1 VLQSFVS
8 PTVARLTL
16 RGLLGR
22 RRGLLL
28 LAVPA
33 LLLVLS
39 VIIRVSV
46 GQDESTT
53 VNVLGTLAL
62 GTLVPLL
69 GLIAGTGAI
78 GPEIDDGSIIYLLAK
93 PLPRWK
99 IITTKLAV
107 AIGCTVVF
115 AAIPT
120 YLAGVILFG
129 DFENLALGYG
139 VAALIAG
146 IAYSS
151 IFLLFGVITRHAVVI
166 GLIYSLLWESILG
179 NFVTGVKDLSVQ
191 QWALAVA
198 AKIADPGVV
207 SSAVH
212 LPTAVP
218 LLIVVALGAAAYA
231 AFRLTR
237 LTLAGEE

>member
-1 VLQSFVS
+1 MNL
-8 PTVARLTL
+8 TVARLTV

-39 VIIRVSV
+39 IIIRAAT
-46 GQDESTT
+46 GEDESTT
-53 VNVLGTLAL
+53 VSVLGTLAL

-78 GPEIDDGSIIYLLAK
+78 GPEIDDGSIVYLLSK
-93 PLPRWK
+93 PQPRWK
-99 IITTKLAV
+99 IITTKLMV

-115 AAIPT
+115 GAIPT
-120 YLAGVILFG
+120 YIAGVILFG
-129 DFENLALGYG
+129 DFENLALAYG
-139 VAALIAG
+139 VAALVAG
-146 IAYSS
+146 IAYSA
-151 IFLLFGVITRHAVVI
+151 IFLLFGVITRHAVVV
-166 GLIYSLLWESILG
+166 GLLYSLVWESIVG
-179 NFVTGVKDLSVQ
+179 NFVTGAKTLSVQ

-198 AKIADPGVV
+198 KRIAEPGVV
-207 SSAVH
+207 TSSVH

-218 LLIVVALGAAAYA
+218 LLIVVTIAASVVA
-231 AFRLTR
+231 AMRLSR
-237 LTLAGEE
+237 LTLAAEE

>member
-1 VLQSFVS
+1 MNL
-8 PTVARLTL
+8 TVARLTV

-39 VIIRVSV
+39 VIIRLAV

-53 VNVLGTLAL
+53 VNVLGGLGL

-78 GPEIDDGSIIYLLAK
+78 GPEIDDGSIVYLLAK
-93 PLPRWK
+93 PQPRWK

-107 AIGCTVVF
+107 SAGCTAVF
-115 AAIPT
+115 GAIPM
-120 YLAGVILFG
+120 YVAGVILFG
-129 DFENLALGYG
+129 NFEHLALAYAVGAL
-139 VAALIAG
+139 VAG
-146 IAYSS
+146 FAYSA
-151 IFLLFGVITRHAVVI
+151 IFLLLGVVTRHAVVV
-166 GLIYSLLWESILG
+166 GLLYSLVWESVVG
-179 NFVTGVKDLSVQ
+179 SFVPGAKTLSVQ
-191 QWALAVA
+191 QWSLAVTRS
-198 AKIADPGVV
+198 IADPGVV
-207 SSAVH
+207 TSAVH

-218 LLIVVALGAAAYA
+218 LLLVVIIGGTVLAAA
-231 AFRLTR
+231 RLSR

>member
-1 VLQSFVS
+1 MNI
-8 PTVARLTL
+8 TVARLTV

-33 LLLVLS
+33 LLLILS
-39 VIIRVSV
+39 VVIRAAA

-53 VNVLGTLAL
+53 VSILGTLAL

-115 AAIPT
+115 AAVPT

-129 DFENLALGYG
+129 NFENLALAYG
-139 VAALIAG
+139 VGALIAG
-146 IAYSS
+146 VAYSS
-151 IFLLFGVITRHAVVI
+151 IFLLFGVITRHAVVV
-166 GLIYSLLWESILG
+166 GLMYSLLWESIVG
-179 NFVTGVKDLSVQ
+179 NFVTGAKTLSVQ
-191 QWALAVA
+191 QWALSVA
-198 AKIADPGVV
+198 KRIADPGVV
-207 SSAVH
+207 SSSVH

-218 LLIVVALGAAAYA
+218 LLIVVTLGATAFAAV
-231 AFRLTR
+231 RLSR
-237 LTLAGEE
+237 LTLASEE

>member
-1 VLQSFVS
+1 MNV
-8 PTVARLTL
+8 TVARLTV

-28 LAVPA
+28 LAVPG

-39 VIIRVSV
+39 LIIRLAV

-53 VNVLGTLAL
+53 VDVLGTLAL

-99 IITTKLAV
+99 IITTKLMV

-129 DFENLALGYG
+129 NFESLALAYG
-139 VAALIAG
+139 VGALIAG
-146 IAYSS
+146 IAYSA
-151 IFLLFGVITRHAVVI
+151 IFLLFGVITRHAVVV

-179 NFVTGVKDLSVQ
+179 NFVSGVKDLSVQ

-207 SSAVH
+207 SSAVK

-218 LLIVVALGAAAYA
+218 LLIVVALGTAAFA

>member
-1 VLQSFVS
+1 MNL
-8 PTVARLTL
+8 TVARLTV

-33 LLLVLS
+33 LLLVLAV
-39 VIIRVSV
+39 VIRATV

-69 GLIAGTGAI
+69 GLISGTGAI

-99 IITTKLAV
+99 IITTKLLV
-107 AIGCTVVF
+107 SFGCTVVF
-115 AAIPT
+115 GAIPT

-129 DFENLALGYG
+129 NFEG
-139 VAALIAG
+139 VAVAYG
-146 IAYSS
+146 IAALCAGAAYSA
-151 IFLLFGVITRHAVVI
+151 IFLLLGVVTRHAVVV
-166 GLIYSLLWESILG
+166 GLLYSLVWESVVG
-179 NFVTGVKDLSVQ
+179 SFVTGAKTLSVQ
-191 QWALAVA
+191 QWSLAVA
-198 AKIADPGVV
+198 RQIADPGVIT
-207 SSAVH
+207 SAVH

-218 LLIVVALGAAAYA
+218 LLVVGTLGATALAAV
-231 AFRLTR
+231 RLSR
-237 LTLAGEE
+237 LTLAGEQ

>member
-1 VLQSFVS
+1 MNL
-8 PTVARLTL
+8 TVARLTA

-28 LAVPA
+28 LAVPG

-39 VIIRVSV
+39 VVIRVTV

-53 VNVLGTLAL
+53 VDVLGTLAL

-99 IITTKLAV
+99 IITTKLMV
-107 AIGCTVVF
+107 SFGCTVVF
-115 AAIPT
+115 GAIPT

-129 DFENLALGYG
+129 NFESVAVAYGIGAL
-139 VAALIAG
+139 VAGA
-146 IAYSS
+146 AYSA
-151 IFLLFGVITRHAVVI
+151 IFLLLGVVTRHAVVV
-166 GLIYSLLWESILG
+166 GLLYSLVWESVIG
-179 NFVTGVKDLSVQ
+179 SFVTGAKTLSVQ
-191 QWALAVA
+191 QWALSVA
-198 AKIADPGVV
+198 RQIADPGVIT
-207 SSAVH
+207 SAVH

-218 LLIVVALGAAAYA
+218 LLVVVTLGASGLAAA
-231 AFRLTR
+231 RLSR
-237 LTLAGEE
+237 LTLTGEQ

>member
-1 VLQSFVS
+1 MNL
-8 PTVARLTL
+8 TVARLTV

-39 VIIRVSV
+39 VVIRLAV

-53 VNVLGTLAL
+53 VNVLGGLGL

-78 GPEIDDGSIIYLLAK
+78 GPEIDDGSIVYLLAK

-107 AIGCTVVF
+107 SVGCTAVF
-115 AAIPT
+115 GAIPM
-120 YLAGVILFG
+120 YIAGVILFG
-129 DFENLALGYG
+129 NFEHLALAYG
-139 VAALIAG
+139 VGALVAG
-146 IAYSS
+146 VAYSS
-151 IFLLFGVITRHAVVI
+151 IFLLLGVVSRHAVVW
-166 GLIYSLLWESILG
+166 GLLYSLVWESVFGGLVPG
-179 NFVTGVKDLSVQ
+179 AKTLSVQ
-191 QWALAVA
+191 QWSLAITRT
-198 AKIADPGVV
+198 IADPGVV
-207 SSAVH
+207 TSAVH

-218 LLIVVALGAAAYA
+218 LLLVVILGGTALAAA
-231 AFRLTR
+231 RLSR

>member
-1 VLQSFVS
+1 VNL
-8 PTVARLTL
+8 TVARLTV

-39 VIIRVSV
+39 VVIRLAV

-53 VNVLGTLAL
+53 VNVLGGLGL

-78 GPEIDDGSIIYLLAK
+78 GPEIDDGSIVYLLAK

-99 IITTKLAV
+99 IVTTKLAV
-107 AIGCTVVF
+107 SVGCTAVF
-115 AAIPT
+115 GAIPM
-120 YLAGVILFG
+120 YIAGVILFG
-129 DFENLALGYG
+129 NFEHLALAYG
-139 VAALIAG
+139 VGALVAG
-146 IAYSS
+146 VAYSS
-151 IFLLFGVITRHAVVI
+151 IFLLLGVVSRHAVVW
-166 GLIYSLLWESILG
+166 GLLYSLVWESVFGGLVPG
-179 NFVTGVKDLSVQ
+179 AKTLSVQ
-191 QWALAVA
+191 QWSLAITRT
-198 AKIADPGVV
+198 IADPGVV
-207 SSAVH
+207 TSAVH

-218 LLIVVALGAAAYA
+218 LLLVVILGGTALAAA
-231 AFRLTR
+231 RLSR

>member
-1 VLQSFVS
+1 VNL
-8 PTVARLTL
+8 TVARLTA

-33 LLLVLS
+33 LLLVLAV
-39 VIIRVSV
+39 VIRAGV

-99 IITTKLAV
+99 IITTKLVV
-107 AIGCTVVF
+107 AFGCTVVF
-115 AAIPT
+115 GAIPT
-120 YLAGVILFG
+120 YLAGVVLFG
-129 DFENLALGYG
+129 DFEG
-139 VAALIAG
+139 VAVAYGTGALVAG
-146 IAYSS
+146 AAYSA
-151 IFLLFGVITRHAVVI
+151 IFLLLGVVTRHAVVV
-166 GLIYSLLWESILG
+166 GLLYSLVWESVVG
-179 NFVTGVKDLSVQ
+179 SFVSGAKTLSVQ

-198 AKIADPGVV
+198 RRIADPGVIT
-207 SSAVH
+207 SAVH

-218 LLIVVALGAAAYA
+218 LLVVVTLGASALAAV
-231 AFRLTR
+231 RLSR
-237 LTLAGEE
+237 LTLAGEQ

>member
-1 VLQSFVS
+1 MNL
-8 PTVARLTL
+8 TVARLTV

-33 LLLVLS
+33 LLLVLAV
-39 VIIRVSV
+39 VIRATV

-99 IITTKLAV
+99 IITTKLLV
-107 AIGCTVVF
+107 SFGCTVAF
-115 AAIPT
+115 GALPT

-129 DFENLALGYG
+129 DFGG
-139 VAALIAG
+139 VAVAYGIGALVAG
-146 IAYSS
+146 AAYSA
-151 IFLLFGVITRHAVVI
+151 IFLLLGVVSRNAVVY
-166 GLIYSLLWESILG
+166 GLLYSLVWESVIG
-179 NFVTGVKDLSVQ
+179 GYVSGAKTLSVR

-198 AKIADPGVV
+198 RKIADPGVV
-207 SSAVH
+207 TSAVH

-218 LLIVVALGAAAYA
+218 LLVVVTLGASALAAV
-231 AFRLTR
+231 RLSR
-237 LTLAGEE
+237 LTLANEQ

>member
-1 VLQSFVS
+1 MNI
-8 PTVARLTL
+8 TVARLTV

-39 VIIRVSV
+39 VIIRATV

-53 VNVLGTLAL
+53 VNLLGTLAL

-99 IITTKLAV
+99 IVTTKLAV

-129 DFENLALGYG
+129 NFESVALAYG
-139 VAALIAG
+139 VAAVVAG
-146 IAYSS
+146 VAYSA
-151 IFLLFGVITRHAVVI
+151 IFLLLGVITRHAVVW
-166 GLIYSLLWESILG
+166 GLVYSLLWESILG
-179 NFVTGVKDLSVQ
+179 NFVSGVKDLSVQ
-191 QWALAVA
+191 QWSLALA

-207 SSAVH
+207 SSAVK

-218 LLIVVALGAAAYA
+218 LLVVVALGTAAFA

>member
-1 VLQSFVS
+1 MNL
-8 PTVARLTL
+8 TVARLTV

-39 VIIRVSV
+39 LIIRVAV

-53 VNVLGTLAL
+53 VEVLGTLAL

-93 PLPRWK
+93 PQPRWK

-107 AIGCTVVF
+107 AFGCTVVF
-115 AAIPT
+115 GAIPT

-129 DFENLALGYG
+129 DFESVAVAYGIGAL
-139 VAALIAG
+139 VAGA
-146 IAYSS
+146 AYSA
-151 IFLLFGVITRHAVVI
+151 IFLLLGVVTRHAVVV
-166 GLIYSLLWESILG
+166 GLLYSLVWESVVG
-179 NFVTGVKDLSVQ
+179 NFVTGAKTLSVQ

-198 AKIADPGVV
+198 RKIADPGVIT
-207 SSAVH
+207 SAVH

-218 LLIVVALGAAAYA
+218 LLVVVTLAASALAAA
-231 AFRLTR
+231 RLSR
-237 LTLAGEE
+237 LTLAGEQ

>member
-1 VLQSFVS
+1 MNL
-8 PTVARLTL
+8 TVARLTV

-39 VIIRVSV
+39 VIIRLAV

-53 VNVLGTLAL
+53 VNVLGGLGL

-78 GPEIDDGSIIYLLAK
+78 GPEIDDGSIVYLLAK

-99 IITTKLAV
+99 IVTTKLAV
-107 AIGCTVVF
+107 SVGCTAVF
-115 AAIPT
+115 GAIPM
-120 YLAGVILFG
+120 YIAGVILFG
-129 DFENLALGYG
+129 NFEHLALAYG
-139 VAALIAG
+139 VGALVAG
-146 IAYSS
+146 FAYSA
-151 IFLLFGVITRHAVVI
+151 IFLLLGVVTRHAVVV
-166 GLIYSLLWESILG
+166 GLLYSLVWESVVG
-179 NFVTGVKDLSVQ
+179 SFVPGARTLSVQ
-191 QWALAVA
+191 QWSLAITRS
-198 AKIADPGVV
+198 IADPGVV
-207 SSAVH
+207 TSSVH

-218 LLIVVALGAAAYA
+218 LLLVVIVGGTALAAA
-231 AFRLTR
+231 RLSR
-237 LTLAGEE
+237 LTLTGEE

>member
-1 VLQSFVS
+1 MNT
-8 PTVARLTL
+8 TVARLTV

-39 VIIRVSV
+39 IIIRASV

-53 VNVLGTLAL
+53 ISVLGTLAL

-78 GPEIDDGSIIYLLAK
+78 GPEIDDGSIVYLLAK
-93 PLPRWK
+93 PQPRWK

-115 AAIPT
+115 AAVPT

-129 DFENLALGYG
+129 NFESLALAYG
-139 VAALIAG
+139 VAALVAG
-146 IAYSS
+146 IAYSA
-151 IFLLFGVITRHAVVI
+151 IFLLFGVITRHAVVV

-179 NFVTGVKDLSVQ
+179 NFVSGVKDLSVQ

-198 AKIADPGVV
+198 GKIADPGVV

-218 LLIVVALGAAAYA
+218 LLIVVALGTAAFA

>member
-1 VLQSFVS
+1 MNL
-8 PTVARLTL
+8 TVARLTV

-39 VIIRVSV
+39 VVIRLAV

-53 VNVLGTLAL
+53 VNVLGGLGL

-78 GPEIDDGSIIYLLAK
+78 GPEIDDGSIVYLLAK

-99 IITTKLAV
+99 IVTTKLAV
-107 AIGCTVVF
+107 SVGCTAVF
-115 AAIPT
+115 GAIPM
-120 YLAGVILFG
+120 YIAGVILFG
-129 DFENLALGYG
+129 NFEHLALAYG
-139 VAALIAG
+139 VGALVAG
-146 IAYSS
+146 VAYSS
-151 IFLLFGVITRHAVVI
+151 IFLLLGVVSRHAVVW
-166 GLIYSLLWESILG
+166 GLLYSLVWESVFGGLVPG
-179 NFVTGVKDLSVQ
+179 AKTLSVQ
-191 QWALAVA
+191 QWSLAITRT
-198 AKIADPGVV
+198 IADPGVV
-207 SSAVH
+207 TSAVH

-218 LLIVVALGAAAYA
+218 LLLVVILGGTALAAA
-231 AFRLTR
+231 RLSR

>member
-1 VLQSFVS
+1 MNL
-8 PTVARLTL
+8 TVARLTV

-33 LLLVLS
+33 LLLVLAV
-39 VIIRVSV
+39 VIRATV

-69 GLIAGTGAI
+69 GLISGTGAI

-99 IITTKLAV
+99 IITTKLLV
-107 AIGCTVVF
+107 AFGCTVAF
-115 AAIPT
+115 GALPT

-129 DFENLALGYG
+129 DFQG
-139 VAALIAG
+139 VAVAYGIGALVAG
-146 IAYSS
+146 AAYSA
-151 IFLLFGVITRHAVVI
+151 IFLLLGVVSRNAVVY
-166 GLIYSLLWESILG
+166 GLLYSLVWESVIG
-179 NFVTGVKDLSVQ
+179 GYVSGAKTLSVR

-198 AKIADPGVV
+198 RKIADPGVV
-207 SSAVH
+207 TSAVH

-218 LLIVVALGAAAYA
+218 LLVVVTLGASALAAV
-231 AFRLTR
+231 RLSR
-237 LTLAGEE
+237 LTLASEQ

>member
-1 VLQSFVS
+1 MNV
-8 PTVARLTL
+8 TVARLTA

-39 VIIRVSV
+39 VIIRAAV

-99 IITTKLAV
+99 IVTTKLMV
-107 AIGCTVVF
+107 AFGCTVVF
-115 AAIPT
+115 GAVPT

-129 DFENLALGYG
+129 NFEGVAVAYG
-139 VAALIAG
+139 VGALVAG
-146 IAYSS
+146 AAYSA
-151 IFLLFGVITRHAVVI
+151 IFLLLGVVTRHAVVV
-166 GLIYSLLWESILG
+166 GLLYSLVWESVVG
-179 NFVTGVKDLSVQ
+179 SFVTGAKTLSVQ
-191 QWALAVA
+191 QWSLAVA
-198 AKIADPGVV
+198 RQIADPGVIT
-207 SSAVH
+207 SAVH

-218 LLIVVALGAAAYA
+218 LLVVVTLGGSALAAA
-231 AFRLTR
+231 RLSR
-237 LTLAGEE
+237 LTLAGEQ

>member
-1 VLQSFVS
+1 MNL
-8 PTVARLTL
+8 TVARLTA

-28 LAVPA
+28 LAVPG

-39 VIIRVSV
+39 VVIRVAV

-53 VNVLGTLAL
+53 VDVLGTLAL

-99 IITTKLAV
+99 IITTKLLV
-107 AIGCTVVF
+107 SFGCTVVF
-115 AAIPT
+115 GAIPT

-129 DFENLALGYG
+129 DFESVAVAYGIGAL
-139 VAALIAG
+139 VAGA
-146 IAYSS
+146 AYSA
-151 IFLLFGVITRHAVVI
+151 IFLLLGVVTRHAVVV
-166 GLIYSLLWESILG
+166 GLLYSLVWESVIG
-179 NFVTGVKDLSVQ
+179 SFVTGAKTLSVQ

-198 AKIADPGVV
+198 RQIADPGVIT
-207 SSAVH
+207 SAVH

-218 LLIVVALGAAAYA
+218 LLVVVTLAASGLAAA
-231 AFRLTR
+231 RLSR
-237 LTLAGEE
+237 LTLAGEQ

>member
-1 VLQSFVS
+1 MNL
-8 PTVARLTL
+8 TVARLTV

-39 VIIRVSV
+39 VIIRIAV

-53 VNVLGTLAL
+53 VNVLGGLGL

-78 GPEIDDGSIIYLLAK
+78 GPEIDDGSIVYLLAK
-93 PLPRWK
+93 PQPRWK

-107 AIGCTVVF
+107 SVGCTAVF
-115 AAIPT
+115 GAIPM
-120 YLAGVILFG
+120 YIAGVILFG
-129 DFENLALGYG
+129 NFEHLALAYG
-139 VAALIAG
+139 VGALVAG
-146 IAYSS
+146 FAYSA
-151 IFLLFGVITRHAVVI
+151 IFLLLGVVTRHAVVF
-166 GLIYSLLWESILG
+166 GLLYSLVWESVIG
-179 NFVTGVKDLSVQ
+179 GFVPGAKTLSVQ
-191 QWALAVA
+191 QWSLAVTRS
-198 AKIADPGVV
+198 IADPGVV
-207 SSAVH
+207 TSAVH
-212 LPTAVP
+212 LPAAVP
-218 LLIVVALGAAAYA
+218 LLLVVILGGTALAAA
-231 AFRLTR
+231 RLSR

>member
-1 VLQSFVS
+1 VNV
-8 PTVARLTL
+8 TVARLTA

-39 VIIRVSV
+39 VIIRAAV

-99 IITTKLAV
+99 IVTTKLMV
-107 AIGCTVVF
+107 AFGCTVVF
-115 AAIPT
+115 GAVPT

-129 DFENLALGYG
+129 NFESVAVAYGIGAL
-139 VAALIAG
+139 VAGA
-146 IAYSS
+146 AYSA
-151 IFLLFGVITRHAVVI
+151 IFLLLGVVTRHAVVV
-166 GLIYSLLWESILG
+166 GLLYSLVWESVVG
-179 NFVTGVKDLSVQ
+179 SFVTGAKTLSVQ
-191 QWALAVA
+191 QWSLAVA
-198 AKIADPGVV
+198 RQIADPGVIT
-207 SSAVH
+207 SAVH

-218 LLIVVALGAAAYA
+218 LLVVVTLGGSALAAA
-231 AFRLTR
+231 RLSR
-237 LTLAGEE
+237 LTLAGEQ

>member
-1 VLQSFVS
+1 VNT
-8 PTVARLTL
+8 TVARLTV
-16 RGLLGR
+16 RGMLGR

-39 VIIRVSV
+39 VIIRASV
-46 GQDESTT
+46 GEDETTT

-129 DFENLALGYG
+129 NFESLALAYG
-139 VAALIAG
+139 VGALVAG
-146 IAYSS
+146 IAYSA
-151 IFLLFGVITRHAVVI
+151 IFLLFGVITRHAVVV

-179 NFVTGVKDLSVQ
+179 NFVSGVKDLSVQ

-198 AKIADPGVV
+198 GKIADPGVV
-207 SSAVH
+207 SSAVK

-218 LLIVVALGAAAYA
+218 LLIVVALGTAAFA